1 MIDDIDLQRIAGW
14 TPDRIA
20 FLDTDIL
27 ARLGRELA
35 DAKASLTDVEARLG
49 VALDYKFGEEAREQ
63 RLAEGKDS
71 GRVRL
76 DDGDFVILADQP
88 KRVEWDQQALAT
100 VVARI
105 RDAGDDPAEYVK
117 TKLEVSERAY
127 GAWPQRI
134 RAIFE
139 PARTVKLGKPSYT
152 IERLQAE
159 AA

>member
-1 MIDDIDLQRIAGW
+1 MMDGITLQRVADW
-14 TPDRIA
+14 PPDRIA

-35 DAKASLTDVEARLG
+35 DAKAFLADVEAKLG
-49 VALDYKFGEEAREQ
+49 AALDYKFGEPARDL

-76 DDGDFVILADQP
+76 HDGDFVIVADQP
-88 KRVEWDQQALAT
+88 KRVEWDQRELAA

-105 RDAGDDPAEYVK
+105 RDTGDDPAEYVK

-127 GAWPQRI
+127 SAWPQRI
-134 RAIFE
+134 RAVFE

-152 IERLQAE
+152 IERSHEE

>member
-1 MIDDIDLQRIAGW
+1 MTDGITLQRIADW
-14 TPDRIA
+14 SPDRIA
-20 FLDTDIL
+20 FLDTDVL

-35 DAKASLTDVEARLG
+35 NARAFLIDVEAKLSA
-49 VALDYKFGEEAREQ
+49 ALDQKFGEQARDL

-76 DDGDFVILADQP
+76 HDGDFVIVADQP
-88 KRVEWDQQALAT
+88 KRVEWDQQELAA

-117 TKLEVSERAY
+117 TRLEVSERAY
-127 GAWPQRI
+127 TAGPQRV
-134 RAIFE
+134 RTIFE
-139 PARTVKLGKPSYT
+139 PARTVTLGKPSYT
-152 IERLQAE
+152 LERRQAE

>member
-1 MIDDIDLQRIAGW
+1 MIDDITLKRVADW

-35 DAKASLTDVEARLG
+35 NAKASLTDVEARLG
-49 VALDYKFGEEAREQ
+49 AALDYRFGEEARKR
-63 RLAEGKDS
+63 RLAAGKDS

-76 DDGDFVILADQP
+76 DDGDFVIVADQP
-88 KRVEWDQQALAT
+88 KRVEWDQQELAA
-100 VVARI
+100 VIARI

-152 IERLQAE
+152 IERHQQE

>member
-1 MIDDIDLQRIAGW
+1 MMDGTLQRVVDW
-14 TPDRIA
+14 PPDRIA
-20 FLDTDIL
+20 SLDTDVL
-27 ARLGRELA
+27 ARLSRELA
-35 DAKASLTDVEARLG
+35 NAKASLAGVEARLG
-49 VALDYKFGEEAREQ
+49 AALDSKYGEEARDR

-76 DDGDFVILADQP
+76 PDGDFVIVADQP
-88 KRVEWDQQALAT
+88 KRVEWDQRELAA

-105 RDAGDDPAEYVK
+105 RDTGNDPAEYVK

-127 GAWPQRI
+127 SAWPQRI
-134 RAIFE
+134 RAVFE

-152 IERLQAE
+152 IERSPEE

>member
-1 MIDDIDLQRIAGW
+1 MMDGITLQRVAEW

-20 FLDTDIL
+20 SLDTDVL
-27 ARLGRELA
+27 ARLSRELA
-35 DAKASLTDVEARLG
+35 DAKAYLAGVQARLG
-49 VALDYKFGEEAREQ
+49 AAFDHKFGEPARDL

-76 DDGDFVILADQP
+76 HDGDFVIVADQP
-88 KRVEWDQQALAT
+88 KRVEWDQRELAA

-105 RDAGDDPAEYVK
+105 RDTGDDPAEYVK

-127 GAWPQRI
+127 SAWPQRI
-134 RAIFE
+134 RAVFE

-152 IERLQAE
+152 IERSHEE

>member
-1 MIDDIDLQRIAGW
+1 MMDGITLQRVADWAPEKIAY
-14 TPDRIA
+14 
-20 FLDTDIL
+20 LDTDVL

-35 DAKASLTDVEARLG
+35 NAKAFMADVEAKLG
-49 VALDYKFGEEAREQ
+49 AALDRKFGEEARE
-63 RLAEGKDS
+63 RRVAAGKDS

-76 DDGDFVILADQP
+76 DDGDFVIVADQP
-88 KRVEWDQQALAT
+88 KRAQWDQRELAA

-105 RDAGDDPAEYVK
+105 RDAGDDPAEYVT

-134 RAIFE
+134 RAIFD
-139 PARTVKLGKPSYT
+139 PARTVKLGKPSYS
-152 IERLQAE
+152 IERRQAE

>member
-1 MIDDIDLQRIAGW
+1 MTEGITLTRIADW

-35 DAKASLTDVEARLG
+35 NAKASLTDVEAKLG
-49 VALDYKFGEEAREQ
+49 AALDYKYGEEARDR
-63 RLAEGKDS
+63 RLADGKDS

-76 DDGDFVILADQP
+76 DDGDFVIVADLS
-88 KRVEWDQQALAT
+88 KRVEWDQRELAA
-100 VVARI
+100 VIARI

-117 TKLEVSERAY
+117 TRLEVSERAY
-127 GAWPQRI
+127 TAWPQRI

-139 PARTVKLGKPSYT
+139 PARTVKLGKPGYT
-152 IERLQAE
+152 IERRQQE